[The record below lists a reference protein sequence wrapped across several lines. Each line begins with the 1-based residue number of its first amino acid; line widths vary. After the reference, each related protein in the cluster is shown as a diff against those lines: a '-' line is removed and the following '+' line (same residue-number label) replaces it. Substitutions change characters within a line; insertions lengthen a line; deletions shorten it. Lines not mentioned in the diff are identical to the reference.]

1 MCWHIDHP
9 SLNPP
14 TSAAPPPEIRIATW
28 NARSLLGAATD
39 SSPKI
44 GLGRQL
50 LKTVDVLLIQEAHS
64 TQSRGKMLESWL
76 GSSFVIFSS
85 HLEPGSG
92 GVLTIVRASKCKEW
106 GLPVRCELV
115 EGRML
120 GIHFC
125 IGISILNVHLDC
137 GLQDQDLNDWHSK
150 IGQFVGNTFKRRVYV
165 GGGLELCD
173 GPH

>member
-44 GLGRQL
+44 GLVRQL

-92 GVLTIVRASKCKEW
+92 GVLIIARQSIRKDWGRVVGVNLSRVGCLASNSA
-106 GLPVRCELV
+106 
-115 EGRML
+115 
-120 GIHFC
+120 F
-125 IGISILNVHLDC
+125 
-137 GLQDQDLNDWHSK
+137 
-150 IGQFVGNTFKRRVYV
+150 
-165 GGGLELCD
+165 
-173 GPH
+173 